1 MSGHDMPPHVT
12 AVVDQDRAE
21 LRSLVELARQHV
33 ERMACAYP
41 GTCTGPWVVQLVCEM
56 PGDKRDRLLWLAVA
70 ELAAAAW
77 GLPLHLTDAAL
88 AALDRPEGGDDDD
101 HS

>member
-1 MSGHDMPPHVT
+1 MPPHVAAAT
-12 AVVDQDRAE
+12 DQDRAE

-33 ERMACAYP
+33 DMFACEFP
-41 GTCTGPWVVQLVCEM
+41 GTCTGPWVLQLVDAKTDAERC
-56 PGDKRDRLLWLAVA
+56 RLLYLAVA
-70 ELAAAAW
+70 ELAAAGY
-77 GLPLHLTDAAL
+77 GLPLYPTDAAL